1 MATSA
6 GRNTFSQWQTCVS
19 LTLPVLCTH
28 ECSSC
33 CTCRVGPSKHA
44 IHWPNIGTSFHHESS
59 RCVRS
64 YEIPS
69 SPISFSRKKTT
80 AFAIPRA
87 TESSLSQLSPS
98 GQIIRSCADQ
108 NKTATCRQSRGKA
121 LAKMQGPW
129 MRPSHIMAEVWDLL
143 KIVVLPL
150 GDLHP

>member
-87 TESSLSQLSPS
+87 TGIITIPAVTVRPKLLEAAPIRIKQQLAARAGAKPW
-98 GQIIRSCADQ
+98 RR
-108 NKTATCRQSRGKA
+108 CR
-121 LAKMQGPW
+121 GP
-129 MRPSHIMAEVWDLL
+129 E
-143 KIVVLPL
+143 
-150 GDLHP
+150 